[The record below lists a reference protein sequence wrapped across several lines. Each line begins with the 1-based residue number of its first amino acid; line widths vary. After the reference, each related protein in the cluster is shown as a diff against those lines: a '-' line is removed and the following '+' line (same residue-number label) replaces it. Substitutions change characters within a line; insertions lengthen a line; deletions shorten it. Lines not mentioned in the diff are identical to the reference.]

1 MKLTNIEALAQ
12 LNIVL
17 EMERAHL
24 SDIPDYPLPEGYTLH
39 WYEPGD
45 ERHWLAVQKVAEA
58 YLPISPELFV
68 DQYGSDT
75 QLLHQRLFFLRAAS
89 GATIATAAA
98 WFAHGDPVGPV
109 GLIHWVAITP
119 EYQGRG
125 LANPLMSIA
134 CQRLHQLGHTSA
146 RLTTSTAR
154 IPAINLYLKFSFR
167 PIDFERAGQAVWRR
181 LQNYLKE
188 PHLL

>member
-1 MKLTNIEALAQ
+1 MREIDALVQ
-12 LNIVL
+12 LNFVL

-24 SDIPDYPLPEGYTLH
+24 SDIPDYPLPDGYTLH

-45 ERHWLAVQKVAEA
+45 EKHWLVVQRAAEE
-58 YLPISPELFV
+58 YLSISPELFV
-68 DQYGSDT
+68 DQYGKNT
-75 QLLHQRLFFLRAAS
+75 QQLHQRLFFLRAAS
-89 GATIATAAA
+89 GATIATSAS
-98 WFAHGDPVGPV
+98 WFTRGDPTSPV
-109 GLIHWVAITP
+109 GRIHWVAITP

-125 LANPLMSIA
+125 LGNPLMSIA
-134 CQRLHQLGHTSA
+134 CQRLRQLGHTSA

-154 IPAINLYLKFSFR
+154 IPAINLYLKFGFR
-167 PIDFERAGQAVWRR
+167 PIDFERTGQAVWRR